1 MLVILLGGV
10 GYLTASAVNED
21 YQARWTDAGQYAEI
35 EPLVERLGSDK
46 EKIAAHFDNDPQKIA
61 EYKDQLAA
69 YERYRKSLDYLTS
82 VEDAQAEAERVIDL
96 AGSPDHIPTTGALTL
111 LRNDPKTQGP
121 KLFAAHC
128 ASCHSYVAPDVDKA
142 KAQATF
148 ADATAPNL
156 FGFADRTWLTGL
168 LNPEQID
175 SPEYFGN
182 TAHNEGEMAG
192 FVKDTMSEWE
202 AGDVNKVVLALSAEA
217 QLPRQAAADEKDADA
232 IAAGRELIS
241 SEDNCA
247 MCHKFFDAG
256 ELGTAPDLTGY
267 GSRKWLIGMI
277 SNPATSAT
285 TATRTIACPPLPSTR
300 ATPPTTC
307 SASRRSGCLPTG
319 SAAPGTSRRPLTR
332 KSSPSLRTS
341 NAVSAATRVRRV
353 R

>member
-1 MLVILLGGV
+1 M
-10 GYLTASAVNED
+10 
-21 YQARWTDAGQYAEI
+21 
-35 EPLVERLGSDK
+35 
-46 EKIAAHFDNDPQKIA
+46 
-61 EYKDQLAA
+61 
-69 YERYRKSLDYLTS
+69 
-82 VEDAQAEAERVIDL
+82 
-96 AGSPDHIPTTGALTL
+96 TL

-128 ASCHSYVAPDVDKA
+128 AGCHSYVAPDVDKA

-156 FGFADRTWLTGL
+156 YGFADRTWLAGL

-247 MCHKFFDAG
+247 MCHKFYDAG

-277 SNPATSAT
+277 SNPTHERYYRDTNDRMPPFAEHPGDATDNVLSQQAIGLLADWLRGAWYEPPAT
-285 TATRTIACPPLPSTR
+285 DEEVVPKPADE
-300 ATPPTTC
+300 
-307 SASRRSGCLPTG
+307 
-319 SAAPGTSRRPLTR
+319 
-332 KSSPSLRTS
+332 
-341 NAVSAATRVRRV
+341 
-353 R
+353 